1 MKSIV
6 ICGSQRYK
14 DEIREFVDSLK
25 KSGVPIVFE
34 PNFEDQSSD
43 FVKKEEKERLQD
55 ESYRSQ
61 VPAMVHAHFEKIRKA
76 DVCYVYNKDGYLG
89 VNTTLELGYAHGK
102 GMVIYALETE
112 QPYEDGGEICRDI
125 LFTEIV
131 KTPEDLVKR
140 LA

>member
-14 DEIREFVDSLK
+14 KEIREFVDTLKSL
-25 KSGVPIVFE
+25 GAPVVFE
-34 PNFEDQSSD
+34 PNFEKQSSD
-43 FVKKEEKERLQD
+43 FAKKEEKERLRS
-55 ESYRSQ
+55 EKYRDA

-76 DVCYVYNKDGYLG
+76 DVCYIYNKNGYLG

-102 GMVIYALETE
+102 GMIIYAFEPE
-112 QPYEDGGEICRDI
+112 QPYEVGGEICRDI
-125 LFTEIV
+125 LFSEII
-131 KTPEDLVKR
+131 KTPKELVKR